1 MLAQNSCSR
10 CVKIGKKLSCG
21 GYVNIGMNKCRRR
34 SILWWITSISMKLSS
49 YGCVSISMKLYSYGC
64 ASINMKLSSYGCASI
79 GMILSSYGCASM
91 ILSFGDYLH
100 ETCVMDMLEILTQVL
115 FTNLRFFAQLPH

>member
-1 MLAQNSCSR
+1 MDVSVLAQNSCSR

-49 YGCVSISMKLYSYGC
+49 YGCVSISMKL
-64 ASINMKLSSYGCASI
+64 SSYGCASI
-79 GMILSSYGCASM
+79 GMILSSYGCTSM